1 MAEKFKCDQIS
12 ATGAAV
18 ACDSVRDIKPFIFEP
33 YLKSVLWGG
42 DKIAA
47 FKGIAVDRH
56 DIGESWEISGV
67 AGHESV
73 VAAGADKGTP
83 LHELIDRYRGDLV
96 GKSVYERFGN
106 TFPLLVKFID
116 AKRDLSLQV
125 HPDDSGSATE
135 LRRGLTLLVPAVA
148 TSLCFTG
155 KGSVITATM

>member
-1 MAEKFKCDQIS
+1 M
-12 ATGAAV
+12 
-18 ACDSVRDIKPFIFEP
+18 ACDLVRDIKPFIFEP

-83 LHELIDRYRGDLV
+83 LHELIDRYRGELV
-96 GKSVYERFGN
+96 M
-106 TFPLLVKFID
+106 T
-116 AKRDLSLQV
+116 
-125 HPDDSGSATE
+125 DDSGAATE